1 MFHLLLHMMVPHDQ
15 LGKRNYARNSSMFI
29 YKGDYLTL
37 REVVLSYRLPGSIVS
52 KMKMTGMEFSVTGQN
67 HSAGTGRAKPNK
79 TSPLFAIVKTV
90 SSGETEDPKK
100 ITQKHTMAS

>member
-67 HSAGTGRAKPNK
+67 LGYLSAAKNIF
-79 TSPLFAIVKTV
+79 SPEAGADGWGGYPLPRTV
-90 SSGETEDPKK
+90 IFSTN
-100 ITQKHTMAS
+100 ITF